1 MRDTRISLLFAG
13 QGSQYPGMGKDIYA
27 EFDFVRAMFEEA
39 SEILGYDLSEICFM
53 ENPNLNKT
61 VYTQPAILVVNCA
74 LFEVLK
80 RTGINPIATSGFS
93 LGEYSA
99 LYAAG
104 VFDFPTVVSLIK
116 NRAHFMNL
124 VAEKSNGAMAAIIG
138 LDLKTGEEICKETET
153 AIANYNSPIQFVIAG
168 EREKVLQAMEKAKA
182 SGARRAVL
190 LNVSGAFHHPLM
202 KEAAVNLK
210 PYLVEAE
217 KREPAFPVIMNY
229 NAVPLEF
236 DNLTE
241 ALEKQ
246 IYMPVRF
253 EESVRFM
260 VEKYQIDT
268 LIEVGPGKVLTG
280 LAKRIVPG
288 VRLINIE
295 NLNDLISI
303 KKEELNES
311 DR

>member
-1 MRDTRISLLFAG
+1 MIFPKSVF
-13 QGSQYPGMGKDIYA
+13 GK
-27 EFDFVRAMFEEA
+27 
-39 SEILGYDLSEICFM
+39 SK
-53 ENPNLNKT
+53 LNKT

-210 PYLVEAE
+210 PYLLQAE
-217 KREPAFPVIMNY
+217 KHKPAFPVIMNY
-229 NAVPLEF
+229 NATPLEF

-241 ALEKQ
+241 VLEKQ
-246 IYMPVRF
+246 IYAPVRF
-253 EESVRFM
+253 EESVRLM
-260 VEKYQIDT
+260 VEKYQVDT
-268 LIEVGPGKVLTG
+268 LIEIGPGKVLTG
-280 LAKRIVPG
+280 LAKRIVPN
-288 VRLINIE
+288 VILVNLE
-295 NLNDLISI
+295 NPNDLISI
-303 KKEELNES
+303 KGGI
-311 DR
+311 